1 MDANGLPGQLGC
13 EYVFNRFTSR
23 FSFYAA
29 KQEVCV
35 LPDLS
40 CSRRSSLRMKLSQQ
54 CLILRHVLA
63 KVLSLLEKR
72 RLRARDGTPL
82 RRAWSEQSLRCCEE
96 VRWTVVGS
104 QRRRLS
110 CLSRL
115 FVSYSVALSSRVQA
129 RRAWGASLVTITLA
143 QRSVTSTS
151 WTRSIG
157 PVRCRGPTTARVP
170 PWSGSKDQAH
180 EVDATMLSCG
190 IAAVRLHATSAPD
203 DWVSRRPLVRPRVG
217 RVCCGRGSSPRAGF
231 VTVDGVARMLGCL
244 LDQGA
249 GMWSAAWRV
258 SASSSGANQS
268 SARMAIPQRK
278 LRHPAPMM
286 RP

>member
-1 MDANGLPGQLGC
+1 MCITRHLSKMSSSSASGWGATTRSASASHRIAGSAQMDANGLPGQLGC

-110 CLSRL
+110 
-115 FVSYSVALSSRVQA
+115 VSQSSLRV
-129 RRAWGASLVTITLA
+129 LL
-143 QRSVTSTS
+143 
-151 WTRSIG
+151 
-157 PVRCRGPTTARVP
+157 
-170 PWSGSKDQAH
+170 GS
-180 EVDATMLSCG
+180 
-190 IAAVRLHATSAPD
+190 AV
-203 DWVSRRPLVRPRVG
+203 
-217 RVCCGRGSSPRAGF
+217 
-231 VTVDGVARMLGCL
+231 VAR
-244 LDQGA
+244 
-249 GMWSAAWRV
+249 
-258 SASSSGANQS
+258 ASSSG
-268 SARMAIPQRK
+268 
-278 LRHPAPMM
+278 PAGKA
-286 RP
+286 